1 MMRRTMLCAALIA
14 SAAIA
19 APTAAQTPSPQ
30 LAAAIADPSRPPA
43 DRERDA
49 NSKPAQVIAFAG
61 VKPGDKVADLIP
73 ISGYFTRIFSRLVG
87 PTGHVYA
94 ATPQALASR
103 GPAFVEPTKAI
114 AAANP
119 NVTAG
124 IVDFAKM
131 DFPEKLDVIWT
142 SENYHDFHN
151 FPGVDVVAL
160 DRVMFN
166 ALKPGGVLYVEDHQ
180 AVRGSGF
187 SASNTLH
194 RIDVDTVIKEV
205 EAAGFKLEARSD
217 VLANPAD
224 PHTANVFAPEVRGKT
239 DKFVLKFRKPK

>member
-1 MMRRTMLCAALIA
+1 MVRRTFFPAVLLASALIA
-14 SAAIA
+14 MPAIA
-19 APTAAQTPSPQ
+19 QTASPQ
-30 LAAAIADPSRPPA
+30 LAAAVADPSRPAA
-43 DRERDA
+43 DTARDA
-49 NSKPAQVIAFAG
+49 NRKPLQVIAFAG

-73 ISGYFTRIFSRLVG
+73 ISGYFTRIFAKLVG
-87 PTGHVYA
+87 PSGHVYA

-103 GPAFVEPTKAI
+103 PGALDATNAI

-160 DRVMFN
+160 DKVMFN
-166 ALKPGGVLYVEDHQ
+166 ALKPGGVLYIEDHQ
-180 AVRGSGF
+180 TAPGVG
-187 SASNTLH
+187 ATATNTLH
-194 RIDVDTVIKEV
+194 RIEADTVIKEV

-224 PHTANVFAPEVRGKT
+224 PHTAGVFSPEIRGKT